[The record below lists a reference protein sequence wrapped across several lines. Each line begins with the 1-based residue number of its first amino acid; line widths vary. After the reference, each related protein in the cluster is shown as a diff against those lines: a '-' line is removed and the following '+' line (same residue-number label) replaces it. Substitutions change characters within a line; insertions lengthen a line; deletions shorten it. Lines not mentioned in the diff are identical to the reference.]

1 MGDLRGRV
9 VAGVP
14 ALVFAGLIVWAGAGW
29 FAAALVVLGFACL
42 HELFTLFE
50 RTAPPKLAGFLGLAA
65 LVLAAALGDLEH
77 VVLALVATF
86 PVLFVLTAAA
96 PRSSAVGIAVV
107 VLGLTWVGLA
117 FAHAMLLRELPHGG
131 GILADVLVGTLVGD
145 SGAYFAGRSLGRRRL
160 APRISPN
167 KTWEG
172 LWVGVITAVVSVWFA
187 GLYQDWL
194 SGTDALLLGL
204 AVGLAAPLGDL
215 FESHVKREAG
225 VKDTGRLFGAH
236 GGALDRLDALMWTA
250 VTAYWVWRLLL
261 P

>member
-9 VAGVP
+9 VAGIP
-14 ALVFAGLIVWAGAGW
+14 ALIFAGVVVWAGGPW
-29 FAAALVVLGFACL
+29 FAAALVVLGIACL

-50 RTAPPKLAGFLGLAA
+50 RAAPPKLAGFLGLVA
-65 LVLAAALGDLEH
+65 LVVAAALGDVEH
-77 VVLALVATF
+77 VLLVLVATF
-86 PVLFVLTAAA
+86 PVLFGLTAAG
-96 PRSSAVGIAVV
+96 PRSSAMGVAVV

-145 SGAYFAGRSLGRRRL
+145 SGAYFGGRAFGRRRL
-160 APRISPN
+160 AARISP
-167 KTWEG
+167 KKSWEG
-172 LWVGVITAVVSVWFA
+172 LWIGLVAAVVSVWFA

-204 AVGLAAPLGDL
+204 AVGVAAPLGDL
-215 FESHVKREAG
+215 FQSHLKRDAG

-250 VTAYWVWRLLL
+250 VTAYWVWRALL